1 MKNDIKLNGHHM
13 LQDHIQ
19 HLQSEFPDIDA
30 VNICETLEAC
40 EGDMVKCSEILRS
53 ILEEEAA
60 EMAASSPSPLHAL
73 LDAVTALATLPVA
86 EQPTESR
93 SSLLTACAA
102 LEVSGIHLLA
112 PVMRILDGA
121 RDEATLT
128 AGLDGGDS
136 HVVRTLLHLLAAGTL
151 TEDGQLPSADKFA
164 LADEF
169 GTSDERRA
177 LEESLASAVDDLGR
191 KGEALGLLQQA
202 VSQQRQRALQRV
214 GDAAGGTGGHVVA
227 AQ

>member
-1 MKNDIKLNGHHM
+1 VKIDSNGHHM
-13 LQDHIQ
+13 LQDLLQ
-19 HLQSEFPDIDA
+19 HLQSEFPEIDA

-40 EGDMVKCSEILRS
+40 EGDMAKCTEILRS

-112 PVMRILDGA
+112 PVMRILDGV

-151 TEDGQLPSADKFA
+151 TEDGQLPSADKVA

-214 GDAAGGTGGHVVA
+214 GDAAGGTGGRVVA